1 MTENVFDLLER
12 RGYIDQV
19 TFPEEL
25 KERLAEGP
33 ITFYIGF
40 DATADSLTLGHYLQ
54 VKVLQH
60 FQRAGHIPI
69 TLFGGGTTL
78 IGDPSG
84 RSDMRKL
91 LTKENID
98 HNIRCFQEQLSHF
111 IDYGDGKAIA
121 EDNGDWLLDLKYLD
135 FMREIGIHFSVNHML
150 KLDAYANR
158 LEEGLTFFEMGYM
171 LMQSYDFLYFY
182 RKHNCQLQL
191 GGSDQWSNML
201 GGYDLVRKL
210 ENGKV
215 YSMTFKLLTTAD
227 GQKMGK
233 SMKGAIFLDPEKT
246 SPYEMFQ
253 YLRNCDD
260 RDVIKFLK
268 LLTDVSDAE
277 IAEYEK
283 LEGQA
288 LNEAKERLAWEI
300 TNEVHGKEEADKALA
315 SSRTLF
321 GGSGDT
327 DEMPTTELSAGE
339 VEGGITVVELM
350 QKGELI
356 SSMSEGRRLIKQG
369 GVSVDDEKVASHDQL
384 ITPEALREGVRLR
397 KGKKVHHLFTL
408 KEE

>member
-60 FQRAGHIPI
+60 FQRAGHRPI

-84 RSDMRKL
+84 RTDMRKM
-91 LTKENID
+91 LTKEDIA
-98 HNIRCFQEQLSHF
+98 HNIGCFQRQLSHF
-111 IDYGDGKAIA
+111 IDYSDGKAIA
-121 EDNGDWLLDLKYLD
+121 ANNADWLLDLGYLD
-135 FMREIGIHFSVNHML
+135 FMRNIGVHFSVNQML

-158 LEEGLTFFEMGYM
+158 LDQGLTFFEMGYM
-171 LMQSYDFLYFY
+171 LMQSYDFLVLYKKY
-182 RKHNCQLQL
+182 DCQLQL

-215 YSMTFKLLTTAD
+215 YSMTFKLLSTAD

-233 SMKGAIFLDPEKT
+233 SMKGAIFLDPNKT
-246 SPYEMFQ
+246 PPHEMFQ
-253 YLRNCDD
+253 YLRNTDD
-260 RDVIKFLK
+260 RDVIKFMK
-268 LLTDVSDAE
+268 LLTDVSDEE
-277 IAEYEK
+277 IAEYAK
-283 LEGQA
+283 LEGQE
-288 LNEAKERLAWEI
+288 LNKAKERLAWEI
-300 TNEVHGKEEADKALA
+300 TAEVHGKDIADEQLEA
-315 SSRTLF
+315 SRALF
-321 GGSGDT
+321 GGSGET
-327 DEMPTTELSAGE
+327 ENMPTTELEADE
-339 VEGGITVVELM
+339 VAEGITIVDLL
-350 QKGELI
+350 QKADLI
-356 SSMSEGRRLIKQG
+356 ASTSEGRRLIKQG
-369 GVSVDDEKVASHDQL
+369 GISIDDEKATSHDQ
-384 ITPEALREGVRLR
+384 IVSKEALENGVHVR
-397 KGKKVHHLFTL
+397 KGKKVHHLFKL
-408 KEE
+408 K

>member
-60 FQRAGHIPI
+60 FQRAGHRPI

-84 RSDMRKL
+84 RTDMRKM
-91 LTKENID
+91 LTKEDIA
-98 HNIRCFQEQLSHF
+98 HNIECFQRQLSHF
-111 IDYGDGKAIA
+111 IDYSDGKAIA
-121 EDNGDWLLDLKYLD
+121 ANNADWLLDLGYLE
-135 FMREIGIHFSVNHML
+135 FMRNIGVHFSVNQML

-158 LEEGLTFFEMGYM
+158 LDQGLTFFEMGYM
-171 LMQSYDFLYFY
+171 LMQSYDFLELY
-182 RKHNCQLQL
+182 RKYDCQLQL

-215 YSMTFKLLTTAD
+215 YSMTFKLLSTAD

-233 SMKGAIFLDPEKT
+233 SMKGAIFLDPNKT
-246 SPYEMFQ
+246 PPHEMFQ
-253 YLRNCDD
+253 YLRNTDD
-260 RDVIKFLK
+260 RDVVKFMK
-268 LLTDVSDAE
+268 LLTDVSDEE
-277 IAEYEK
+277 IDEYAK
-283 LEGQA
+283 LEGQE
-288 LNEAKERLAWEI
+288 LNKAKERLAWEI
-300 TNEVHGKEEADKALA
+300 TAEVHGKDIADEQLEA
-315 SSRTLF
+315 SRALF
-321 GGSGDT
+321 GGEGDT
-327 DEMPTTELSAGE
+327 ENMPTTELNSDE
-339 VEGGITVVELM
+339 VAEGMTIVELL
-350 QKGELI
+350 QKAKLI
-356 SSMSEGRRLIKQG
+356 ASTSEGRRLIKQG
-369 GVSVDDEKVASHDQL
+369 GISIDDEKATSHDQ
-384 ITPEALREGVRLR
+384 IISKEALENGVHVR
-397 KGKKVHHLFTL
+397 KGKKVHHLFKL
-408 KEE
+408 K

>member
-60 FQRAGHIPI
+60 FQRAGHRPI

-84 RSDMRKL
+84 RTDMRKM
-91 LTKENID
+91 LTKEDIA
-98 HNIRCFQEQLSHF
+98 HNIECFQRQLSHF
-111 IDYGDGKAIA
+111 IDYSDGKAIA
-121 EDNGDWLLDLKYLD
+121 ANNADWLLDLGYLE
-135 FMREIGIHFSVNHML
+135 FMRNIGVHFSVNQML

-158 LEEGLTFFEMGYM
+158 LDQGLTFFEMGYM
-171 LMQSYDFLYFY
+171 LMQSYDFLVLYKKY
-182 RKHNCQLQL
+182 DCQLQL

-215 YSMTFKLLTTAD
+215 YSMTFKLLSTAD

-233 SMKGAIFLDPEKT
+233 SMKGAIFLDPNKT
-246 SPYEMFQ
+246 PPHEMFQ
-253 YLRNCDD
+253 YLRNTDD
-260 RDVIKFLK
+260 RDVIKFMK
-268 LLTDVSDAE
+268 LLTDVSDEE

-283 LEGQA
+283 LEGQE
-288 LNEAKERLAWEI
+288 LNKAKERLAWEI
-300 TNEVHGKEEADKALA
+300 TAEVHGKDIADEQLEA
-315 SSRTLF
+315 SRALF
-321 GGSGDT
+321 GGSGET
-327 DEMPTTELSAGE
+327 ENMPTTELDADE
-339 VEGGITVVELM
+339 VDEGITIVELL
-350 QKGELI
+350 QKADLI
-356 SSMSEGRRLIKQG
+356 ASTSEGRRLIKQG
-369 GVSVDDEKVASHDQL
+369 GISIDDEKATSHDQ
-384 ITPEALREGVRLR
+384 IVSKEALENGVHVR
-397 KGKKVHHLFTL
+397 KGKKVHHLFKL
-408 KEE
+408 K

>member
-60 FQRAGHIPI
+60 FQRAGHRPI

-84 RSDMRKL
+84 RTDMRKM
-91 LTKENID
+91 LTKEDIA
-98 HNIRCFQEQLSHF
+98 HNIECFRKQLAHF
-111 IDYGDGKAIA
+111 IDYSDGKAISA
-121 EDNGDWLLDLKYLD
+121 NNADWLLDLGYLE
-135 FMREIGIHFSVNHML
+135 FMRNIGVHFSVNQML

-158 LEEGLTFFEMGYM
+158 LDQGLTFFEMGYM
-171 LMQSYDFLYFY
+171 LMQSYDFLELY
-182 RKHNCQLQL
+182 RKYDCQLQL

-215 YSMTFKLLTTAD
+215 YSMTFKLLSTAD

-233 SMKGAIFLDPEKT
+233 SMKGAIFLDPNKT
-246 SPYEMFQ
+246 PPHEMFQ
-253 YLRNCDD
+253 YLRNTDD
-260 RDVIKFLK
+260 RDVVKFMK
-268 LLTDVSDAE
+268 LLTDVSDEE
-277 IAEYEK
+277 IDEYAK
-283 LEGQA
+283 LEGQE
-288 LNEAKERLAWEI
+288 LNKAKERLAWEI
-300 TNEVHGKEEADKALA
+300 TAEVHGKDIADEQLEA
-315 SSRTLF
+315 SRALF
-321 GGSGDT
+321 GGKGDT
-327 DEMPTTELSAGE
+327 ENMPTTELDSDE
-339 VEGGITVVELM
+339 VAEGMTIVELL
-350 QKGELI
+350 QKAELI
-356 SSMSEGRRLIKQG
+356 ASTSEGRRLIKQG
-369 GVSVDDEKVASHDQL
+369 GISIDDEKATSHDQ
-384 ITPEALREGVRLR
+384 IVSKEALENGVHVR
-397 KGKKVHHLFTL
+397 KGKKVHHLFKL
-408 KEE
+408 K

>member
-60 FQRAGHIPI
+60 FQRAGHRPI

-84 RSDMRKL
+84 RTDMRKM
-91 LTKENID
+91 LTKETIA
-98 HNIRCFQEQLSHF
+98 HNIECFQRQLSHF
-111 IDYGDGKAIA
+111 IDYSDGKAIA
-121 EDNGDWLLDLKYLD
+121 ANNADWLLDLGYLE
-135 FMREIGIHFSVNHML
+135 FMRNIGVHFSVNQML

-158 LEEGLTFFEMGYM
+158 LDQGLTFFEMGYM
-171 LMQSYDFLYFY
+171 LMQSYDFLELY
-182 RKHNCQLQL
+182 RKYDCQLQL

-215 YSMTFKLLTTAD
+215 YSMTFKLLSTAD

-233 SMKGAIFLDPEKT
+233 SMKGAIFLDPNKT
-246 SPYEMFQ
+246 PPHEMFQ
-253 YLRNCDD
+253 YLRNTDD
-260 RDVIKFLK
+260 RDVVKFMK
-268 LLTDVSDAE
+268 LLTDVSDEE
-277 IAEYEK
+277 IDEYAK
-283 LEGQA
+283 LEGQE
-288 LNEAKERLAWEI
+288 LNKAKERLAWEI
-300 TNEVHGKEEADKALA
+300 TAEVHGKDIADEQLEA
-315 SSRTLF
+315 SRALF
-321 GGSGDT
+321 GGKGDT
-327 DEMPTTELSAGE
+327 ENMPTTELDSDE
-339 VEGGITVVELM
+339 VAEGMTIVELL
-350 QKGELI
+350 QKAELI
-356 SSMSEGRRLIKQG
+356 ASTSEGRRLIKQG
-369 GVSVDDEKVASHDQL
+369 GISIDDEKATSHDQ
-384 ITPEALREGVRLR
+384 IVSKEALENGVHVR
-397 KGKKVHHLFTL
+397 KGKKVHHLFKL
-408 KEE
+408 K

>member
-60 FQRAGHIPI
+60 FQRAGHRPI

-84 RSDMRKL
+84 RTDMRKM
-91 LTKENID
+91 LTKETIA
-98 HNIRCFQEQLSHF
+98 HNIECFQRQLSHF
-111 IDYGDGKAIA
+111 IDYSDGKAIA
-121 EDNGDWLLDLKYLD
+121 ANNADWLLDLGYLE
-135 FMREIGIHFSVNHML
+135 FMRNIGVHFSVNQML

-158 LEEGLTFFEMGYM
+158 LDQGLTFFEMGYM
-171 LMQSYDFLYFY
+171 LMQSYDFLELY
-182 RKHNCQLQL
+182 RKYDCQLQL

-215 YSMTFKLLTTAD
+215 YSMTFKLLSTAD

-233 SMKGAIFLDPEKT
+233 SMKGAIFLDPNKT
-246 SPYEMFQ
+246 PPHEMFQ
-253 YLRNCDD
+253 YLRNTDD
-260 RDVIKFLK
+260 RDVVKFMK
-268 LLTDVSDAE
+268 LLTDVSDEE
-277 IAEYEK
+277 IDEYAK
-283 LEGQA
+283 LEGQE
-288 LNEAKERLAWEI
+288 LNKAKERLAWEI
-300 TNEVHGKEEADKALA
+300 TAEVHGKDIADEQLEASHA
-315 SSRTLF
+315 LF
-321 GGSGDT
+321 GGKGDT
-327 DEMPTTELSAGE
+327 ENMPTTELDSDE
-339 VEGGITVVELM
+339 VAEGMTIVELL
-350 QKGELI
+350 QKAELI
-356 SSMSEGRRLIKQG
+356 ASTSEGRRLIKQG
-369 GVSVDDEKVASHDQL
+369 GISIDDEKATSHDQ
-384 ITPEALREGVRLR
+384 IISKEALENGVHVR
-397 KGKKVHHLFTL
+397 KGKKVHHLFKL
-408 KEE
+408 K

>member
-60 FQRAGHIPI
+60 FQRAGHRPI

-84 RSDMRKL
+84 RTDMRKM
-91 LTKENID
+91 LTKEDIA
-98 HNIRCFQEQLSHF
+98 HNIECFQRQLSHF
-111 IDYGDGKAIA
+111 IDYSDGKAIA
-121 EDNGDWLLDLKYLD
+121 ANNADWLLDLGYLE
-135 FMREIGIHFSVNHML
+135 FMRNIGVHFSVNQML

-158 LEEGLTFFEMGYM
+158 LDQGLTFFEMGYM
-171 LMQSYDFLYFY
+171 LMQSYDFLELY
-182 RKHNCQLQL
+182 RKYHCQLQL

-215 YSMTFKLLTTAD
+215 YSMTFKLLSTAD

-233 SMKGAIFLDPEKT
+233 SMKGAIFLDPNKT
-246 SPYEMFQ
+246 PPHEMFQ
-253 YLRNCDD
+253 YLRNTDD
-260 RDVIKFLK
+260 RDVVKFMK
-268 LLTDVSDAE
+268 LLTDVSDEE
-277 IAEYEK
+277 IDEYAK
-283 LEGQA
+283 LEGQE
-288 LNEAKERLAWEI
+288 LNKAKERLAWEI
-300 TNEVHGKEEADKALA
+300 TAEVHGKDIADEQLEA
-315 SSRTLF
+315 SRALF
-321 GGSGDT
+321 GGEGDT
-327 DEMPTTELSAGE
+327 ENMPTTELNSDE
-339 VEGGITVVELM
+339 VAEGMTIVELL
-350 QKGELI
+350 QKAKLI
-356 SSMSEGRRLIKQG
+356 ASTSEGRRLIKQG
-369 GVSVDDEKVASHDQL
+369 GISIDDEKATSHDQ
-384 ITPEALREGVRLR
+384 IISKEALENGVHVR
-397 KGKKVHHLFTL
+397 KGKKVHHLFKL
-408 KEE
+408 K

>member
-60 FQRAGHIPI
+60 FQRAGHRPI

-84 RSDMRKL
+84 RTDMRKM
-91 LTKENID
+91 LTKEDIA
-98 HNIRCFQEQLSHF
+98 HNIECFQRQLSHF
-111 IDYGDGKAIA
+111 IDYSDGKAIA
-121 EDNGDWLLDLKYLD
+121 ANNADWLLDLGYLE
-135 FMREIGIHFSVNHML
+135 FMRNIGVHFSVNQML

-158 LEEGLTFFEMGYM
+158 LDQGLTFFEMGYM
-171 LMQSYDFLYFY
+171 LMQSYDFLELY
-182 RKHNCQLQL
+182 RKYDCQLQL

-215 YSMTFKLLTTAD
+215 YSMTFKLLSTAD

-233 SMKGAIFLDPEKT
+233 SMKGAIFLDPNMT
-246 SPYEMFQ
+246 PPHEMFQ
-253 YLRNCDD
+253 YLRNTDD
-260 RDVIKFLK
+260 RDVVKFMK
-268 LLTDVSDAE
+268 LLTDVSDEE
-277 IAEYEK
+277 IDEYAK
-283 LEGQA
+283 LEGQE
-288 LNEAKERLAWEI
+288 LNKAKERLAWEI
-300 TNEVHGKEEADKALA
+300 TAEVHGKDIADEQLEA
-315 SSRTLF
+315 SRALF
-321 GGSGDT
+321 GGKGDT
-327 DEMPTTELSAGE
+327 ENMPTTELDSDE
-339 VEGGITVVELM
+339 VAEGMTIVELL
-350 QKGELI
+350 QKAELI
-356 SSMSEGRRLIKQG
+356 ASTSEGRRLIKQG
-369 GVSVDDEKVASHDQL
+369 GISIDDEKATSHDQ
-384 ITPEALREGVRLR
+384 IVSKEALENGVHVR
-397 KGKKVHHLFTL
+397 KGKKVHHLFKL
-408 KEE
+408 K

>member
-60 FQRAGHIPI
+60 FQRAGHRPI

-84 RSDMRKL
+84 RTDMRKM
-91 LTKENID
+91 LTKEDIAHNID
-98 HNIRCFQEQLSHF
+98 CFQRQLSHF
-111 IDYGDGKAIA
+111 IDYSDGKAIA
-121 EDNGDWLLDLKYLD
+121 ANNADWLLDLGYLE
-135 FMREIGIHFSVNHML
+135 FMRNIGVHFSVNQML

-158 LEEGLTFFEMGYM
+158 LDQGLTFFEMGYM
-171 LMQSYDFLYFY
+171 LMQSYDFLELY
-182 RKHNCQLQL
+182 RKYDCQLQL

-215 YSMTFKLLTTAD
+215 YSMTFKLLSTAD

-233 SMKGAIFLDPEKT
+233 SMKGAIFLDPNKT
-246 SPYEMFQ
+246 PPHEMFQ
-253 YLRNCDD
+253 YLRNTDD
-260 RDVIKFLK
+260 RDVVKFMK
-268 LLTDVSDAE
+268 LLTDVSDEE
-277 IAEYEK
+277 IDEYAK
-283 LEGQA
+283 LEGQE
-288 LNEAKERLAWEI
+288 LNKAKERLAWEI
-300 TNEVHGKEEADKALA
+300 TAEVHGKDIADEKLEACRAL
-315 SSRTLF
+315 F
-321 GGSGDT
+321 CGKGDT
-327 DEMPTTELSAGE
+327 ENMPTTELDSDE
-339 VEGGITVVELM
+339 VAEGMTIVELL
-350 QKGELI
+350 QKAELI
-356 SSMSEGRRLIKQG
+356 ASTSEGRRLIKQG
-369 GVSVDDEKVASHDQL
+369 GISIDDEKATSHDQ
-384 ITPEALREGVRLR
+384 IISKEALENGVHVR
-397 KGKKVHHLFTL
+397 KGKKVHHLFKL
-408 KEE
+408 K

>member
-60 FQRAGHIPI
+60 FQRAGHRPI

-84 RSDMRKL
+84 RTDMRKM
-91 LTKENID
+91 LTKETIA
-98 HNIRCFQEQLSHF
+98 HNIECFQRQLSHF
-111 IDYGDGKAIA
+111 IDYSDGKAIA
-121 EDNGDWLLDLKYLD
+121 ANNADWLLDLGYLE
-135 FMREIGIHFSVNHML
+135 FMRNIGVHFSVNQML

-158 LEEGLTFFEMGYM
+158 LDQGLTFFEMGYM
-171 LMQSYDFLYFY
+171 LMQSYDFLELY
-182 RKHNCQLQL
+182 RKYDCQLQL

-215 YSMTFKLLTTAD
+215 YSMTFKLLSTAD

-233 SMKGAIFLDPEKT
+233 SMKGAIFLDPNKT
-246 SPYEMFQ
+246 PPHEMFQ
-253 YLRNCDD
+253 YLRNTDD
-260 RDVIKFLK
+260 RDVVKFMK
-268 LLTDVSDAE
+268 LLTDVSDEE
-277 IAEYEK
+277 IDEYAK
-283 LEGQA
+283 LEGQE
-288 LNEAKERLAWEI
+288 LNKAKERLAWEI
-300 TNEVHGKEEADKALA
+300 TAEVHGKEIADEQLEA
-315 SSRTLF
+315 SRALF
-321 GGSGDT
+321 GGKGDT
-327 DEMPTTELSAGE
+327 ENMPTTELDSDE
-339 VEGGITVVELM
+339 VAEGMTIVELL
-350 QKGELI
+350 QKAELI
-356 SSMSEGRRLIKQG
+356 ASTSEGRRLIKQG
-369 GVSVDDEKVASHDQL
+369 GISIDDEKATSHDQ
-384 ITPEALREGVRLR
+384 IISKEALENGVHVR
-397 KGKKVHHLFTL
+397 KGKKVHHLFKL
-408 KEE
+408 K

>member
-60 FQRAGHIPI
+60 FQRAGHRPI

-84 RSDMRKL
+84 RTDMRKM
-91 LTKENID
+91 LTKEDIA
-98 HNIRCFQEQLSHF
+98 HNIECFQRQLSHF
-111 IDYGDGKAIA
+111 IDYSDGKAIA
-121 EDNGDWLLDLKYLD
+121 ANNADWLLDLGYLE
-135 FMREIGIHFSVNHML
+135 FMRNIGVHFSVNQML

-158 LEEGLTFFEMGYM
+158 LDQGLTFFEMGYM
-171 LMQSYDFLYFY
+171 LMQSYDVLELY
-182 RKHNCQLQL
+182 RKYDCQLQL

-215 YSMTFKLLTTAD
+215 YSMTFKLLSTAD

-233 SMKGAIFLDPEKT
+233 SMKGAIFLDPNKT
-246 SPYEMFQ
+246 PPHEMFQ
-253 YLRNCDD
+253 YLRNTDD
-260 RDVIKFLK
+260 RDVVKFMK
-268 LLTDVSDAE
+268 LLTDVSDEE
-277 IAEYEK
+277 IDDYAK
-283 LEGQA
+283 LEGQE
-288 LNEAKERLAWEI
+288 LNKVKERLAWEI
-300 TNEVHGKEEADKALA
+300 TAEVHGKDIADEQLEA
-315 SSRTLF
+315 SRALF
-321 GGSGDT
+321 GGKGDT
-327 DEMPTTELSAGE
+327 ENMPTTELDSDE
-339 VEGGITVVELM
+339 VAEGMTIVELL
-350 QKGELI
+350 QKAELI
-356 SSMSEGRRLIKQG
+356 ASTSEGRRLIKQG
-369 GVSVDDEKVASHDQL
+369 GISIDDEKATSHDQ
-384 ITPEALREGVRLR
+384 IVSKEALENGVHVR
-397 KGKKVHHLFTL
+397 KGKKVHHLFKL
-408 KEE
+408 K

>member
-60 FQRAGHIPI
+60 FQRAGHRPI

-84 RSDMRKL
+84 RTDMRKM
-91 LTKENID
+91 LTKEDIAHNID
-98 HNIRCFQEQLSHF
+98 CFQRQLSHF
-111 IDYGDGKAIA
+111 IDYSDGKAIA
-121 EDNGDWLLDLKYLD
+121 ANNADWLLDLGYLD
-135 FMREIGIHFSVNHML
+135 FMRNIGVHFSVNQML

-158 LEEGLTFFEMGYM
+158 LDQGLTFFEMGYM
-171 LMQSYDFLYFY
+171 LMQSYDFLVLYKKY
-182 RKHNCQLQL
+182 DCQLQL

-215 YSMTFKLLTTAD
+215 YSMTFKLLSTAD

-233 SMKGAIFLDPEKT
+233 SMKGAIFLDPNKT
-246 SPYEMFQ
+246 PPHEIFQ
-253 YLRNCDD
+253 YLRNTDD
-260 RDVIKFLK
+260 RDVIKFMK
-268 LLTDVSDAE
+268 LLTDVSDEE
-277 IAEYEK
+277 IAEYAK
-283 LEGQA
+283 LEGQE
-288 LNEAKERLAWEI
+288 LNKAKERLAWEI
-300 TNEVHGKEEADKALA
+300 TAEVHGKDIADEQLEA
-315 SSRTLF
+315 SRALF
-321 GGSGDT
+321 GGSGET
-327 DEMPTTELSAGE
+327 ENMPTTELEADE
-339 VEGGITVVELM
+339 VAEGITIVDLL
-350 QKGELI
+350 QKADLI
-356 SSMSEGRRLIKQG
+356 ASTSEGRRLIKQG
-369 GVSVDDEKVASHDQL
+369 GISIDDEKATSHDQ
-384 ITPEALREGVRLR
+384 IVSKEALENGVHVR
-397 KGKKVHHLFTL
+397 KGKKVHHLFKL
-408 KEE
+408 K

>member
-60 FQRAGHIPI
+60 FQRAGHKPI

-84 RSDMRKL
+84 RTDMRKM
-91 LTKENID
+91 LTKEDIA
-98 HNIRCFQEQLSHF
+98 HNIGCFQRQLSHF
-111 IDYGDGKAIA
+111 IDYSDGKAIA
-121 EDNGDWLLDLKYLD
+121 ANNADWLLDLGYLD
-135 FMREIGIHFSVNHML
+135 FMRNIGVHFSVNQML

-158 LEEGLTFFEMGYM
+158 LDQGLTFFEMGYM
-171 LMQSYDFLYFY
+171 LMQSYDFLVLYKKY
-182 RKHNCQLQL
+182 DCQLQL

-215 YSMTFKLLTTAD
+215 YSMTFKLLSTAD

-233 SMKGAIFLDPEKT
+233 SMKGAIFLDPNKT
-246 SPYEMFQ
+246 PPHEMFQ
-253 YLRNCDD
+253 YLRNTDD
-260 RDVIKFLK
+260 RDVIKFMK
-268 LLTDVSDAE
+268 LLTDVSDEE
-277 IAEYEK
+277 IAKYAK
-283 LEGQA
+283 LEGQE
-288 LNEAKERLAWEI
+288 LNKAKERLAWEI
-300 TNEVHGKEEADKALA
+300 TAEVHGKDIADEQLEA
-315 SSRTLF
+315 SRALF
-321 GGSGDT
+321 GGSGET
-327 DEMPTTELSAGE
+327 ENMPTTELDGDE
-339 VEGGITVVELM
+339 VAEGITIVDLL
-350 QKGELI
+350 QKADLI
-356 SSMSEGRRLIKQG
+356 ASTSEGRRLIKQG
-369 GVSVDDEKVASHDQL
+369 GISIDDEKATSHDQ
-384 ITPEALREGVRLR
+384 IVSKEALENGVHVR
-397 KGKKVHHLFTL
+397 KGKKVHHLFKL
-408 KEE
+408 K

>member
-60 FQRAGHIPI
+60 FQRAGHRPI

-84 RSDMRKL
+84 RTDMRKM
-91 LTKENID
+91 LTKEDIAHNID
-98 HNIRCFQEQLSHF
+98 CFQRQLSHF
-111 IDYGDGKAIA
+111 IDYSDGKAIA
-121 EDNGDWLLDLKYLD
+121 ANNADWLLDLGYLD
-135 FMREIGIHFSVNHML
+135 FMRNIGVHFSVNQML

-158 LEEGLTFFEMGYM
+158 LDQGLTFFEMGYM
-171 LMQSYDFLYFY
+171 LMQSYDFLVLYKKY
-182 RKHNCQLQL
+182 DCQLQL

-215 YSMTFKLLTTAD
+215 YSMTFKLLSTAD

-233 SMKGAIFLDPEKT
+233 SMKGAIFLDPNKT
-246 SPYEMFQ
+246 PPHEMFQ
-253 YLRNCDD
+253 YLRNTDD
-260 RDVIKFLK
+260 RDVIKFMK
-268 LLTDVSDAE
+268 LLTDVSDEE
-277 IAEYEK
+277 IAEYAK
-283 LEGQA
+283 LEGQE
-288 LNEAKERLAWEI
+288 LNKAKERLAWEI
-300 TNEVHGKEEADKALA
+300 TAEVHGKDIADEQLEA
-315 SSRTLF
+315 SRALF
-321 GGSGDT
+321 GGSGET
-327 DEMPTTELSAGE
+327 ENMPTTELEADE
-339 VEGGITVVELM
+339 VAEGITIVDLL
-350 QKGELI
+350 QKADLI
-356 SSMSEGRRLIKQG
+356 ASTSEGRRLIKQG
-369 GVSVDDEKVASHDQL
+369 GISIDDEKATSHDQ
-384 ITPEALREGVRLR
+384 IVSKEALENGVHVR
-397 KGKKVHHLFTL
+397 KGKKVHHLFKL
-408 KEE
+408 K

>member
-60 FQRAGHIPI
+60 FQRAGHRPI

-84 RSDMRKL
+84 RTDMRKM
-91 LTKENID
+91 LTKEDIA
-98 HNIRCFQEQLSHF
+98 HNISCFQRQLSHF
-111 IDYGDGKAIA
+111 IDYSDGKAIA
-121 EDNGDWLLDLKYLD
+121 ANNADWLLDLGYLD
-135 FMREIGIHFSVNHML
+135 FMRNIGVHFSVNQML

-158 LEEGLTFFEMGYM
+158 LDQGLTFFEMGYM
-171 LMQSYDFLYFY
+171 LMQSYDFLVLYKKY
-182 RKHNCQLQL
+182 DCQLQL

-215 YSMTFKLLTTAD
+215 YSMTFKLLSTAD

-233 SMKGAIFLDPEKT
+233 SMKGAIFLDPNKT
-246 SPYEMFQ
+246 PPHEMFQ
-253 YLRNCDD
+253 YLRNTDD
-260 RDVIKFLK
+260 RDVIKFMK
-268 LLTDVSDAE
+268 LLTDVSDEE
-277 IAEYEK
+277 IAEYAK
-283 LEGQA
+283 LEGQE
-288 LNEAKERLAWEI
+288 LNKAKERLAWEI
-300 TNEVHGKEEADKALA
+300 TAEVHGKDIADEQLEA
-315 SSRTLF
+315 SRALF
-321 GGSGDT
+321 GGSGET
-327 DEMPTTELSAGE
+327 ENMPTTELEADE
-339 VEGGITVVELM
+339 VAEGITIVDLL
-350 QKGELI
+350 QKADLI
-356 SSMSEGRRLIKQG
+356 ASTSEGRRLIKQG
-369 GVSVDDEKVASHDQL
+369 GISIDDEKATSHDQ
-384 ITPEALREGVRLR
+384 IVSKEALENGVHVR
-397 KGKKVHHLFTL
+397 KGKKVHHLFKL
-408 KEE
+408 K

>member
-60 FQRAGHIPI
+60 FQRAGHRPI

-84 RSDMRKL
+84 RTDMRKM
-91 LTKENID
+91 LTKEDIAHNID
-98 HNIRCFQEQLSHF
+98 CFQRQLSHF
-111 IDYGDGKAIA
+111 IDYSDGKAIA
-121 EDNGDWLLDLKYLD
+121 ANNADWLLDLGYLE
-135 FMREIGIHFSVNHML
+135 FMRNIGVHFSVNQML

-158 LEEGLTFFEMGYM
+158 LDQGLTFFEMGYM
-171 LMQSYDFLYFY
+171 LMQSYDFLELY
-182 RKHNCQLQL
+182 RKYDCQLQL

-215 YSMTFKLLTTAD
+215 YSMTFKLLSTAD

-233 SMKGAIFLDPEKT
+233 SMKGAIFLDPNKT
-246 SPYEMFQ
+246 PPHEMFQ
-253 YLRNCDD
+253 YLRNTDD
-260 RDVIKFLK
+260 RDVVKFMK
-268 LLTDVSDAE
+268 LLTDVSDEE
-277 IAEYEK
+277 IDEYAK
-283 LEGQA
+283 LEGQE
-288 LNEAKERLAWEI
+288 LNKAKERLAWEI
-300 TNEVHGKEEADKALA
+300 TAEVHGKDIADEQLEA
-315 SSRTLF
+315 SRALF
-321 GGSGDT
+321 GGKGDT
-327 DEMPTTELSAGE
+327 ENMPTTELDSDE
-339 VEGGITVVELM
+339 VAEGMTIVELL
-350 QKGELI
+350 QKAELI
-356 SSMSEGRRLIKQG
+356 ASTSEGRRLIKQG
-369 GVSVDDEKVASHDQL
+369 GISIDDEKATSHDQ
-384 ITPEALREGVRLR
+384 IVSKEALENGVHVR
-397 KGKKVHHLFTL
+397 KGKKVHHLFKL
-408 KEE
+408 K

>member
-60 FQRAGHIPI
+60 FQRAGHRPI

-84 RSDMRKL
+84 RTDMRKM
-91 LTKENID
+91 LTKEDIAHNID
-98 HNIRCFQEQLSHF
+98 CFQRQLSHF
-111 IDYGDGKAIA
+111 IDYSDGKAIA
-121 EDNGDWLLDLKYLD
+121 ANNADWLLDLGYLE
-135 FMREIGIHFSVNHML
+135 FMRNIGVHFSVNQML

-158 LEEGLTFFEMGYM
+158 LDQGLTFFEMGYM
-171 LMQSYDFLYFY
+171 LMQSYDFLELY
-182 RKHNCQLQL
+182 RKYDCQLQL

-215 YSMTFKLLTTAD
+215 YSMTFKLLSTAD

-233 SMKGAIFLDPEKT
+233 SMKGAIFLDPNKT
-246 SPYEMFQ
+246 PPHEMFQ
-253 YLRNCDD
+253 YLRNTDD
-260 RDVIKFLK
+260 RDVVKFMK
-268 LLTDVSDAE
+268 LLTDVSDEE
-277 IAEYEK
+277 IDEYAK
-283 LEGQA
+283 LEGQE
-288 LNEAKERLAWEI
+288 LNKAKERLAWEI
-300 TNEVHGKEEADKALA
+300 TAEVHGKDIADEQLEA
-315 SSRTLF
+315 SRALF
-321 GGSGDT
+321 GGKGDT
-327 DEMPTTELSAGE
+327 ENMPTTELDSDE
-339 VEGGITVVELM
+339 VAEGMTIVELL
-350 QKGELI
+350 QKAELI
-356 SSMSEGRRLIKQG
+356 ASTSEGRRLIKQG
-369 GVSVDDEKVASHDQL
+369 GISIDDEKATSHDQ
-384 ITPEALREGVRLR
+384 IISKEALENGVHVR
-397 KGKKVHHLFTL
+397 KGKKVHHLFKL
-408 KEE
+408 K

>member
-60 FQRAGHIPI
+60 FQRAGHRPI

-84 RSDMRKL
+84 RTDMRKM
-91 LTKENID
+91 LTKETIA
-98 HNIRCFQEQLSHF
+98 HNIECFQRQLSHF
-111 IDYGDGKAIA
+111 IDYSDGKAIA
-121 EDNGDWLLDLKYLD
+121 ANNADWLLDLGYLE
-135 FMREIGIHFSVNHML
+135 FMRNIGVHFSVNQML

-158 LEEGLTFFEMGYM
+158 LDQGLTFFEMGYM
-171 LMQSYDFLYFY
+171 LMQSYDFLELY
-182 RKHNCQLQL
+182 RKYDCQLQL

-215 YSMTFKLLTTAD
+215 YSMTFKLLSTAD

-233 SMKGAIFLDPEKT
+233 SMKGAIFLDPNKT
-246 SPYEMFQ
+246 PPHEMFQ
-253 YLRNCDD
+253 YLRNTDD
-260 RDVIKFLK
+260 RDVVKFMK
-268 LLTDVSDAE
+268 LLTDVSDEE
-277 IAEYEK
+277 IDEYAK
-283 LEGQA
+283 LEGQE
-288 LNEAKERLAWEI
+288 LNKAKERLAWEI
-300 TNEVHGKEEADKALA
+300 TAEVHGKDIADEQLEA
-315 SSRTLF
+315 SRALF
-321 GGSGDT
+321 GGKGDT
-327 DEMPTTELSAGE
+327 ENMPTTELDSDE
-339 VEGGITVVELM
+339 VAEGMTIVELL
-350 QKGELI
+350 QKAELI
-356 SSMSEGRRLIKQG
+356 ASTSEGRRLIKQG
-369 GVSVDDEKVASHDQL
+369 GISIDDEKATSHDQ
-384 ITPEALREGVRLR
+384 IISKEALENGVHVR
-397 KGKKVHHLFTL
+397 KGKKVHHLFKL
-408 KEE
+408 K

>member
-25 KERLAEGP
+25 RERLAEGP

-60 FQRAGHIPI
+60 FQRAGHVPI

-84 RSDMRKL
+84 RSDMRKM
-91 LTKENID
+91 LTPEDID
-98 HNIRCFQEQLSHF
+98 HNIECFKRQLSHF
-111 IDYGDGKAIA
+111 IDYSDGKAIVA
-121 EDNGDWLLDLKYLD
+121 NNADWLLDLGYLE
-135 FMREIGIHFSVNHML
+135 FMRNIGVHFSVNHML

-158 LEEGLTFFEMGYM
+158 LEQGLTFFEMGYM
-171 LMQSYDFLYFY
+171 LMQSYDFLLLY
-182 RKHNCQLQL
+182 RKYNCQLQL

-210 ENGKV
+210 DDGKV
-215 YSMTFKLLTTAD
+215 YSMTFKLLSTAD

-233 SMKGAIFLDPEKT
+233 SMKGAIFLDPNKT
-246 SPYEMFQ
+246 PPHEMFQ

-268 LLTDVSDAE
+268 LLTDVSDEE
-277 IAEYEK
+277 IADYEK
-283 LEGQA
+283 LEGQE
-288 LNEAKERLAWEI
+288 LNAAKERLAWEI
-300 TNEVHGKEEADKALA
+300 TNEVHGKEEADKALEA
-315 SSRTLF
+315 SRVLF

-327 DEMPTTELSAGE
+327 EHMPTTELAE
-339 VEGGITVVELM
+339 EDVKDGITIVELM
-350 QKGELI
+350 QKGDLI
-356 SSMSEGRRLIKQG
+356 ASTSEGRRLIQQG
-369 GVSVDDEKVASHDQL
+369 GVSVDDEKVASHDAI
-384 ITPEALREGVRLR
+384 ITLDALKKGVHVR
-397 KGKKVHHLFTL
+397 KGKKVLHLFKL
-408 KEE
+408 K

>member
-60 FQRAGHIPI
+60 FQRAGHRPI

-84 RSDMRKL
+84 RTDMRKM
-91 LTKENID
+91 LTKEDIAHNID
-98 HNIRCFQEQLSHF
+98 CFQKQLSHF
-111 IDYGDGKAIA
+111 IDYGDGKAIIA
-121 EDNGDWLLDLKYLD
+121 NNGDWLLDLGYLD
-135 FMREIGIHFSVNHML
+135 FMRNIGVHFSVNQML

-158 LEEGLTFFEMGYM
+158 LDQGLTFFEMGYM
-171 LMQSYDFLYFY
+171 LMQSYDFLVLYKKY
-182 RKHNCQLQL
+182 DCQLQL

-215 YSMTFKLLTTAD
+215 YSMTFKLLSTAD

-233 SMKGAIFLDPEKT
+233 SMKGAIFLDPNKT
-246 SPYEMFQ
+246 PPHDMFQ
-253 YLRNCDD
+253 YLRNTDD
-260 RDVIKFLK
+260 RDVIKFMK
-268 LLTDVSDAE
+268 LLTDVGDDE
-277 IAEYEK
+277 IAEYAK
-283 LEGQA
+283 LEGQE
-288 LNEAKERLAWEI
+288 LNKAKERLAWEI
-300 TNEVHGKEEADKALA
+300 TAEVHGKDIADEQLEA
-315 SSRTLF
+315 SRVLF
-321 GGSGDT
+321 GGSGAT
-327 DEMPTTELSAGE
+327 ENMPTTELDADDVADGM
-339 VEGGITVVELM
+339 TVVDLLL
-350 QKGELI
+350 KGDLI
-356 SSMSEGRRLIKQG
+356 ASTSEGRRLIKQG
-369 GVSVDDEKVASHDQL
+369 GVSIDDEKAEAHDQ
-384 ITPEALREGVRLR
+384 IVSKEALEKGVHVR
-397 KGKKVHHLFTL
+397 KGKKVHHLFKL
-408 KEE
+408 K

>member
-25 KERLAEGP
+25 RERLAEGP

-60 FQRAGHIPI
+60 FQRAGHVPI

-84 RSDMRKL
+84 RSDMRKM
-91 LTKENID
+91 LTREDID
-98 HNIRCFQEQLSHF
+98 HNIECFKRQLSHF
-111 IDYGDGKAIA
+111 IDYSDGKAIVA
-121 EDNGDWLLDLKYLD
+121 NNADWLLDLGYLD
-135 FMREIGIHFSVNHML
+135 FMRNIGVHFSVNHML

-158 LEEGLTFFEMGYM
+158 LEQGLTFFEMGYM
-171 LMQSYDFLYFY
+171 LMQSYDFLLLY
-182 RKHNCQLQL
+182 RKYNCQLQL

-210 ENGKV
+210 DDGKV
-215 YSMTFKLLTTAD
+215 YSMTFKLLSTAD

-233 SMKGAIFLDPEKT
+233 SMKGAIFLDPNKT
-246 SPYEMFQ
+246 PPHEMFQ

-268 LLTDVSDAE
+268 LLTDVNDEE
-277 IAEYEK
+277 IADYEK
-283 LEGQA
+283 LEGQE
-288 LNEAKERLAWEI
+288 LNAAKERLAWE
-300 TNEVHGKEEADKALA
+300 A
-315 SSRTLF
+315 SRVLF

-327 DEMPTTELSAGE
+327 EHMPTTELAE
-339 VEGGITVVELM
+339 EDVKDGITIVELM
-350 QKGELI
+350 QKGDLI
-356 SSMSEGRRLIKQG
+356 ASTSEGRRLIQQG
-369 GVSVDDEKVASHDQL
+369 GVSVDDEKVASPDAI
-384 ITPEALREGVRLR
+384 ITLDALKKGVHVR
-397 KGKKVHHLFTL
+397 KGKKVHHLFKL
-408 KEE
+408 K